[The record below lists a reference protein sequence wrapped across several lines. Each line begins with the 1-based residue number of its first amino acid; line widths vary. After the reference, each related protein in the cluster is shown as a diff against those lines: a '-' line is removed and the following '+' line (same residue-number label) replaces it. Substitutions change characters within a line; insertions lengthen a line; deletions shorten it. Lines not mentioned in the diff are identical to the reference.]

1 MYILRRVGYPPAF
14 YLLTGEGCFNHV
26 GKKQNKEEEN

>member
-1 MYILRRVGYPPAF
+1 MYILQRVGYSLRST
-14 YLLTGEGCFNHV
+14 YSREGVCFNHV